1 MAIIHIC
8 AENRAEAVSSGKNGQ
23 RAERQERPD
32 KLKPNSYS
40 TQNTLSSDAIA
51 LLCLCVEVFTQSG
64 RAVIATTCTMSDLP
78 KNKLIL
84 HTGLTPHTR
93 SQIPFHVQVGMRDG
107 IKEMKEREDDDIRIQ
122 KK

>member
-1 MAIIHIC
+1 MAVIHIC

-40 TQNTLSSDAIA
+40 TQDTLSSDAIA
-51 LLCLCVEVFTQSG
+51 LCLCVEVFTQSG

-84 HTGLTPHTR
+84 HTGLTPHARR
-93 SQIPFHVQVGMRDG
+93 SLFMFRWEKGMRDR
-107 IKEMKEREDDDIRIQ
+107 IKEMKGREEDDVI
-122 KK
+122 